1 MGTKLRIDLS
11 TLCTRRVEREGQEL
25 RSSNALHCPMER
37 KQPDGSVLLTAK
49 TYDAF
54 QFVDHPVLIA
64 NAAGTR
70 IREYRCNC
78 PDYIKKRVFCEHC
91 AALALEFLQ
100 EEKPA
105 RGPVSLFDLFPIEEE
120 KEQELQEQEPQEQP
134 PEEAEVAADLGP
146 ASVED
151 LSYWFCN
158 CAEHLY
164 PGQKNP
170 RIPLKSYQRIF
181 GQCPHSV
188 MLHRRNKSWG
198 GSCSGITFTSAMM
211 ALPDSGVAITDFSP
225 KAERPSQLQLD
236 NFNGKLSMTLH
247 EFIEVAQLVQ
257 YSPIFYVPRSQ
268 WMNHPQILET
278 LAERVSAFQATG
290 ENPVGMSIYAD
301 KAYRG
306 GHSVLPYKFERRE
319 GDSDILHIY
328 DPNWP
333 MQTRYAYL
341 EKDAEGQYVNW
352 RFQVTGFEEYSG
364 EKGAISMT
372 EYENFKKV
380 WDNRGSEAALGM
392 MTANQDLTVMN
403 PDGDMLACV
412 TKSGV
417 RSLQADIF
425 QIPLTDEAPEAG
437 TLLQIPEGQYLVRN
451 DEAEEEEL
459 ALSFAGSQCLL
470 ELNTQARMAEIV
482 LNQERELACA
492 VISEPGCA
500 FSIEFETVGE
510 ADTEQVKL
518 EGITGE
524 QPLCFAKQQNVLY
537 GAGIAWGQEIRL
549 YRNGTQVNADCIRE
563 LNRERPKEKEYETN
577 ASAGKAD
584 DENP

>member
-1 MGTKLRIDLS
+1 MGTKLKIDLS
-11 TLCTRRVEREGQEL
+11 ALCTRRVEREGQEL
-25 RSSNALHCPMER
+25 RSSNALRNPLER
-37 KQPDGSVLLTAK
+37 KQSDGSILFTAK

-54 QFVDHPVLIA
+54 QFVDHPVIVA
-64 NAAGTR
+64 NGAGTR
-70 IREYRCNC
+70 ILEYRCNC
-78 PDYIKKRVFCEHC
+78 PDYIKKHAFCEHC
-91 AALALEFLQ
+91 AALALEFLR

-120 KEQELQEQEPQEQP
+120 KEQEPQEQP
-134 PEEAEVAADLGP
+134 PEETEVAADLGP

-151 LSYWFCN
+151 LSYWSCN

-181 GQCPHSV
+181 GQSPYS
-188 MLHRRNKSWG
+188 LSLYRRSKSWG
-198 GSCSGITFTSAMM
+198 GSCSGITFTSAMLF
-211 ALPDSGVAITDFSP
+211 LPDSGADIKDFSP
-225 KAERPSQLQLD
+225 KAELPSQLQLSD
-236 NFNGKLSMTLH
+236 VNEKLSMTLH
-247 EFIEVAQLVQ
+247 EFVESAQLVQ
-257 YSPIFYVPRSQ
+257 YSPVFYEPRRE

-278 LAERVSAFQATG
+278 LAQRVADFQATG

-301 KAYRG
+301 KALRG

-319 GDSDILHIY
+319 GDSDLLHIY

-341 EKDAEGQYVNW
+341 EKDAQGQYVNW
-352 RFQVTGFEEYSG
+352 RFPMTGLEEYCG

-392 MTANQDLTVMN
+392 MTADQDLTIMN
-403 PDGDMLACV
+403 PDGDTLACV
-412 TKSGV
+412 TKAGV
-417 RSLQADIF
+417 QSWQKDIF
-425 QIPLTDEAPEAG
+425 QIPLTDEPVDAG
-437 TLLQIPEGQYLVRN
+437 LLLQVPEGQYLVRN
-451 DEAEEEEL
+451 DEPERGEL
-459 ALSFAGSQCLL
+459 TLSFAGRECLL
-470 ELNTQARMAEIV
+470 EVNTQARMAEIV
-482 LNQERELACA
+482 LNQERQLACA

-500 FSIEFETVGE
+500 FSIEFETVGD

-524 QPLCFAKQQNVLY
+524 EPLCFAKQQDLLC
-537 GAGIAWGQEIRL
+537 GTGMAWCREIRL
-549 YRNGTQVNADCIRE
+549 YRNGEQVDTDCIRE
-563 LNRERPKEKEYETN
+563 LSREKAYVEEYETS
-577 ASAGKAD
+577 ASDGKED
-584 DENP
+584 DETP